1 MTDAVAVAVA
11 AVAFAAVLP
20 SITLSFPTLVTLVQL
35 AALLVLVLFVPCV
48 LGCNVTTTTPT
59 TTRTTTGEP
68 TSVNFHFTR
77 RCNYTCGFCF
87 HTAKTSYVLP
97 LEEQKRGLSELSKAG
112 MKKINFSG
120 GEPFLENKGQRVGQ
134 LVRFCKENLM
144 LESVTIVTN
153 GSLVTEAWFEKYGKW
168 LDILAVSCDS
178 FDFDTNVRIG
188 RQHRH
193 KDHVESL
200 RQVCDWCKV
209 YGVLFKMNTVVN
221 AFNKDEDM
229 SEAIDSLQPIT
240 RWKIFKVLPVVG
252 ENTGDGGLRDVASF
266 EVSQCEF
273 EEFLDRHRRAG
284 LEQVALFMPSPCPPS
299 LLLVRAAMQTSVR
312 LFDVGGNEPDCA
324 LALPQPQPRAHS
336 FFLGRA
342 LHPADHGAGGQHKD
356 ARLVLDLGRVH
367 ALPRLYQWEQTAV

>member
-1 MTDAVAVAVA
+1 MMTVAVAVA
-11 AVAFAAVLP
+11 AVVVALAAVLP
-20 SITLSFPTLVTLVQL
+20 SMTLSFPTLVTLVQL
-35 AALLVLVLFVPCV
+35 AVLPSVLLVLLRFVPFV
-48 LGCNVTTTTPT
+48 LGCNVEALVTAAPT
-59 TTRTTTGEP
+59 TTDLDATPGEP

-87 HTAKTSYVLP
+87 HTAKTSFVLP

-112 MKKINFSG
+112 MKKVNFSG
-120 GEPFLENKGQRVGQ
+120 GEPFLEDKGERVGQ
-134 LVRFCKENLM
+134 LVRFCKETLM

-153 GSLVTEAWFEKYGKW
+153 GSLVTEAWFAKYGQC

-178 FDFDTNVRIG
+178 FDFDTNVHIG

-266 EVSQCEF
+266 EVSQCDF

-284 LEQVALFMPSPCPPS
+284 LEQIMVPEDNTKMRDSYLILDEYMRFLDCTNGNKEPSDS
-299 LLLVRAAMQTSVR
+299 LLDVGVTAAMAKSG
-312 LFDVGGNEPDCA
+312 FDRAMFHNRGGVYKWSKPSS
-324 LALPQPQPRAHS
+324 P
-336 FFLGRA
+336 
-342 LHPADHGAGGQHKD
+342 
-356 ARLVLDLGRVH
+356 LD
-367 ALPRLYQWEQTAV
+367 W